1 MAGDLLGISLTGLTA
16 SQRVLSTISNNIAN
30 VNTDGYSR
38 QSVDLATR
46 NPQFFGNGYL
56 GKGVIVNNVRR
67 NVDAFVDS
75 QLRSNNTSQG
85 FMQQLEDLSAQVD
98 NIFANEQTGLSPV
111 LQDFFNGLQEVAD
124 DPASITARQVL
135 LSESQSLVS
144 RYHDMQS
151 RVSDLNTVT
160 NDRITDFVD
169 EINSLAKSIADVNLE
184 ISLSPGVRNGIQP
197 NDLLD
202 QRGALLN
209 RLSGLIGTSVLPQ
222 DDGSV
227 NVLIGNG
234 QTLVVGPTSQTLS
247 TVVDPRDSSRL
258 NVAYSFAGNQVD
270 ISANLNNGKL
280 GGVLD
285 FRGRVLE
292 PARNELGRLAAT
304 LAMSFNQQHY
314 QGMDLNGNLNQA
326 LNAGNGLD
334 YFTISGPQLTPDP
347 GNAGAGVISVSF
359 DAGNVPN
366 LSAADYQL
374 RYNGSDFVLTNL
386 ADNSSQTL
394 AGGVPPLQYQ
404 VDGLV
409 IDVAALPNAGDTFLI
424 QPTRQVARDIQLNI
438 TDPRAI
444 AAALPVRSTAA
455 TTNASDAGIST
466 PTVLDAT
473 DANLLISA
481 NIVFANASQFS
492 INGGPLQGYT
502 SGANIDA
509 NGWRVQITGTPK
521 AGDTFTVQSNAGG
534 AGDNGNALLLGAL
547 QTTDILDGGSTTFQ
561 GAYGR
566 LVADV
571 GAQTRQAEI
580 GLTAATTLREQAVAA
595 RETVSGVN
603 LDEEAANLLRF
614 QQSYQASAQAI
625 SVAGTIFDTL
635 LAAVGR

>member
-30 VNTDGYSR
+30 VNTEGYSR
-38 QSVDLATR
+38 QSVDLGTR

-75 QLRSNNTSQG
+75 QLRSNTTSQG
-85 FMQQLEDLSAQVD
+85 FMQQLQDLSAQVD

-111 LQDFFNGLQEVAD
+111 LQDFFNGVQEIAN

-151 RVSDLNTVT
+151 RVSELNNVT
-160 NDRITDFVD
+160 NERITDFVR

-209 RLSGLIGTSVLPQ
+209 RLSALIGTSVLPQ
-222 DDGSV
+222 DDGTV

-234 QTLVVGPTSQTLS
+234 QTLVVGPTAQGLNAI
-247 TVVDPRDSSRL
+247 VDPTDSSRL
-258 NVAYSFAGNQVD
+258 NVAYAFAGNQVD
-270 ISANLNNGKL
+270 ISANLNSGKL

-314 QGMDLNGNLNQA
+314 QGMDLNGVLNQA
-326 LNAGNGLD
+326 LNAGNGQD
-334 YFTISGPQLTPDP
+334 YFTISGPLLTPDP
-347 GNAGAGVISVSF
+347 ANTGAGAIAVSF
-359 DAGNVPN
+359 DTANIPN
-366 LSAADYQL
+366 LTAADYQL
-374 RYNGSDFVLTNL
+374 RYDGTNFILTNL

-394 AGGVPPLQYQ
+394 AGGVAPLQYQ

-409 IDVAALPNAGDTFLI
+409 IDVTTVPNAGDSFLI

-438 TDPRAI
+438 SDPREI
-444 AAALPVRSTAA
+444 AAALPVRTTAA
-455 TTNASDAGIST
+455 IGNASDAAISA
-466 PTVLDAT
+466 PAVLDAT
-473 DANLLISA
+473 DANLLTTA
-481 NIVFANASQFS
+481 NIVFASASQFR
-492 INGGPLQGYT
+492 INGGPLQAYT
-502 SGANIDA
+502 PGANIDA
-509 NGWRVQITGTPK
+509 NGWRIQITGTPQ

-534 AGDNGNALLLGAL
+534 AGDNGNALQLAAL
-547 QTTDILDGGSTTFQ
+547 QTTDILDGGSTTYQ

-571 GAQTRQAEI
+571 GAQTRQADI
-580 GLTAATTLREQAVAA
+580 GLSAATTLKAQAVAA
-595 RETVSGVN
+595 RESVSGVN
-603 LDEEAANLLRF
+603 LDEEAANLMRF
-614 QQSYQASAQAI
+614 QQSYQAAAQAI
-625 SVAGTIFDTL
+625 AVAGTIFDTL
-635 LAAVGR
+635 IAAVGR

>member
-30 VNTDGYSR
+30 VNTEGYSR
-38 QSVDLATR
+38 QSVDLGTR
-46 NPQFFGNGYL
+46 NPQFFGNGFL

-67 NVDAFVDS
+67 NVDNFVDA
-75 QLRSNNTSQG
+75 QLRSNTTSQG
-85 FMQQLEDLSAQVD
+85 FMQQLQDLASQVD
-98 NIFANEQTGLSPV
+98 NIFANEQTGLSPA
-111 LQDFFNGLQEVAD
+111 LQDFFNGIQAISD

-135 LSESQSLVS
+135 LSESDSLVG
-144 RYHDMQS
+144 RYHDMQA
-151 RVSDLNTVT
+151 RITDLNTAT
-160 NDRITDFVD
+160 NNRITDFVK
-169 EINSLAKSIADVNLE
+169 EINSLAKSIADVNLQ

-202 QRGALLN
+202 QRGAMLT
-209 RLSGLIGTSVLPQ
+209 RLSELIGTSVLPQ
-222 DDGSV
+222 DDGTV

-234 QTLVVGPTSQTLS
+234 QTLVVGPTAQTLK
-247 TVVDPRDSSRL
+247 TIVDPLDSSRL

-304 LAMSFNQQHY
+304 LALSFNQQHY

-334 YFTISGPQLTPDP
+334 FFTITGPLLTPDP
-347 GNAGAGVISVSF
+347 TNAGAGVISVSF
-359 DAGNVPN
+359 DQANVPN
-366 LSAADYQL
+366 LTAADYQL
-374 RYNGSDFVLTNL
+374 RYNGTDFILTNL
-386 ADNSSQTL
+386 ANNTSQTL
-394 AGGVPPLQYQ
+394 AGGAVPLQYQ

-409 IDVAALPNAGDTFLI
+409 IDVATLPNTGDTFLI
-424 QPTRQVARDIQLNI
+424 QPTKQVARDIQLNI
-438 TDPRAI
+438 SDPREI
-444 AAALPVRSTAA
+444 AAALPVRTSAA
-455 TTNASDAGIST
+455 VTNASDAAISA

-473 DANLLISA
+473 NASLLTTA
-481 NIVFANASQFS
+481 NIVFANTTQFS
-492 INGGPLQGYT
+492 INGGPLQAYT
-502 SGANIDA
+502 PGANINA
-509 NGWRVQITGTPK
+509 NGWRVRITGTPK
-521 AGDTFTVQSNAGG
+521 AGDTFSVQSNAGG

-547 QTTDILDGGSTTFQ
+547 QTTDILDGSSTTYQ

-571 GAQTRQAEI
+571 GAQARQAGI
-580 GLTAATTLREQAVAA
+580 GLTAATTLKKQAVAA
-595 RETVSGVN
+595 RESVSGVN
-603 LDEEAANLLRF
+603 LDEEAANLMRF

-625 SVAGTIFDTL
+625 AVAGTIFDAL
-635 LAAVGR
+635 ISAVRR

>member
-30 VNTDGYSR
+30 VNTEGYSR
-38 QSVDLATR
+38 QSVDLGTR
-46 NPQFFGNGYL
+46 NPQFFGNGFL

-67 NVDAFVDS
+67 NVDGFVDS
-75 QLRSNNTSQG
+75 QLRSNTTSQG
-85 FMQQLEDLSAQVD
+85 FMQQLQDLSTQVD

-111 LQDFFNGLQEVAD
+111 LQDFFNGVQAISD

-135 LSESQSLVS
+135 LSESGSLVG
-144 RYHDMQS
+144 RYHDMQA
-151 RVSDLNTVT
+151 RIADLNTAT
-160 NDRITDFVD
+160 NNRITDFVK
-169 EINSLAKSIADVNLE
+169 EINSLAKSIADVNLQ

-202 QRGALLN
+202 QRGAMLN
-209 RLSGLIGTSVLPQ
+209 RLSELIGTSVLPQ
-222 DDGSV
+222 DDGTV

-234 QTLVVGPTSQTLS
+234 QTLVVGPTAQTLK
-247 TVVDPRDSSRL
+247 TIVDPLDSSRL

-304 LAMSFNQQHY
+304 LAMTFNQQHY

-326 LNAGNGLD
+326 LNAGNGLNF
-334 YFTISGPQLTPDP
+334 FTISGPILTPDP
-347 GNAGAGVISVSF
+347 GNAGAGAINVSF
-359 DAGNVPN
+359 DQANVSN
-366 LSAADYQL
+366 LTAADYQL
-374 RYNGSDFVLTNL
+374 RYNGTDFILTNL
-386 ADNSSQTL
+386 ADNTSQTL
-394 AGGVPPLQYQ
+394 AGGAVPLQYQ

-409 IDVAALPNAGDTFLI
+409 IDVTTLPNAGDSFLI
-424 QPTRQVARDIQLNI
+424 QPTKQVARDIQLNI
-438 TDPRAI
+438 SDPREI
-444 AAALPVRSTAA
+444 AAALPVRTSAA
-455 TTNASDAGIST
+455 VTNASDAAISA

-473 DANLLISA
+473 NASLLTST
-481 NIVFANASQFS
+481 NIVFANATQFS
-492 INGGPLQGYT
+492 INGGPLQAYT
-502 SGANIDA
+502 PGANIDA
-509 NGWRVQITGTPK
+509 NGWRVQITGTPQT
-521 AGDTFTVQSNAGG
+521 GDTFTVQSNAGG

-547 QTTDILDGGSTTFQ
+547 QTTDILDGGSTTYQ

-571 GAQTRQAEI
+571 GAQTRQAQI
-580 GLTAATTLREQAVAA
+580 GLTAATTLKQQAVAA
-595 RETVSGVN
+595 RESVSGVN

-614 QQSYQASAQAI
+614 QQSYQASAKAI
-625 SVAGTIFDTL
+625 AVAGTIFDTL
-635 LAAVGR
+635 IAAVGR